1 MPEKIKTL
9 EEQLTVE
16 EFTAYSAY
24 AKMHYRLL
32 GMWNALLFAKTVL
45 GEDHKFTKLLQVE
58 VALVNI
64 ETENIRPPEQI
75 FEAVFNFI
83 KPKKEADNEYATR
96 N

>member
-1 MPEKIKTL
+1 MAK
-9 EEQLTVE
+9 QSLTVE

-24 AKMHYRLL
+24 AKMHYRFL

-64 ETENIRPPEQI
+64 ETENSRPSEKV
-75 FEAVFNFI
+75 FEAVFNFV
-83 KPKKEADNEYATR
+83 KPEKEAGNE
-96 N
+96 

>member
-1 MPEKIKTL
+1 MGK
-9 EEQLTVE
+9 QSLTVE

-24 AKMHYRLL
+24 AKMHYRFL

-58 VALVNI
+58 VALVSM
-64 ETENIRPPEQI
+64 EAENIRPSEKV

-83 KPKKEADNEYATR
+83 KPRALMKQTLQ
-96 N
+96 

>member
-1 MPEKIKTL
+1 MAK
-9 EEQLTVE
+9 QSLTVE

-24 AKMHYRLL
+24 ANLHHRFL